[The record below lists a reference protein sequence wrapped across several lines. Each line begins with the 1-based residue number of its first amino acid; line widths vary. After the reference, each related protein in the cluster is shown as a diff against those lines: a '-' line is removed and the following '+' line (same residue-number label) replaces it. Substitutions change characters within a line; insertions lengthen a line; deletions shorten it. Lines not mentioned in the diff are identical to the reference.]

1 MPPYVAWKPVM
12 QQMHFNRIQHKK
24 PVCFSFILHDS
35 KSSQQDTQGKGSKG
49 DINNPSLKNTSL
61 VSKDFEH
68 VNQESYFAASEKVSS
83 KKLQRRYSCLSLQ

>member
-1 MPPYVAWKPVM
+1 MLHGNQILRVM
-12 QQMHFNRIQHKK
+12 QQMHFHRIQHKK

-49 DINNPSLKNTSL
+49 NINNPSLKSTSL

>member
-1 MPPYVAWKPVM
+1 MLHGNQILRVM
-12 QQMHFNRIQHKK
+12 QQMHFHRIQHKK
-24 PVCFSFILHDS
+24 PVWFSFILHDS

-61 VSKDFEH
+61 VSKDFE
-68 VNQESYFAASEKVSS
+68 QESYFAASEKDSS